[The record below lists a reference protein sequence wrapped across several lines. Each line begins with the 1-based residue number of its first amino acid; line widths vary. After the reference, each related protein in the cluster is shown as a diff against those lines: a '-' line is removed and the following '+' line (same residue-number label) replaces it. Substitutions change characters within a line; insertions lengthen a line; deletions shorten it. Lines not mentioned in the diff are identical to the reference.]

1 MKTIIISILLLI
13 ATTGFASANPDAGLN
28 RPDNLRKHLTSKV
41 KFPKDLKIAK
51 KQSYVLVDFTVK
63 SNGFIEVGS
72 INGHPELIN
81 PVLESLAQIRLCPF
95 DKSSGNQ
102 FQMKFNFLRL

>member
-1 MKTIIISILLLI
+1 MKATIIIIILLASTLV
-13 ATTGFASANPDAGLN
+13 FAVASPGAGLN
-28 RPDNLRKHLTSKV
+28 RPDNLRKHITSKV

-51 KQSYVLVDFTVK
+51 NQSYVLVDFTVK
-63 SNGFIEVGS
+63 PNGYIEVGS

-81 PVLESLAQIRLCPF
+81 PVLESLTQIRLCPF

-102 FQMKFNFLRL
+102 FQMKFNFLLL